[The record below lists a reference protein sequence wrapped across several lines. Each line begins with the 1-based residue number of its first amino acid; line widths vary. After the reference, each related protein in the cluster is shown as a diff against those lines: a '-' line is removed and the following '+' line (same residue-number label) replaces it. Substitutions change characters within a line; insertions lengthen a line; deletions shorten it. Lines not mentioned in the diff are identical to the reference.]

1 MTAIIDVRGREI
13 LDSRGNPTIEVN
25 VFLEGGASGR
35 AAVPSGASTGTH
47 EAVEMRDGDR
57 TRFHGKGV
65 LKALDGINGEIFDA
79 VRGMDAHCQRE
90 IDDCLVSLDGTPD
103 KARLGANAILG
114 VSLAVAHAAAN
125 QASMPLW
132 RHVGGLTARRLP
144 VPQMNVINGGA
155 HADNALDFQEF
166 MILPAGC
173 SSFREAV
180 RAGSEI
186 FHQLKHTLQ
195 ARDHSTNVGDEGGF
209 APQIADAREALDLL
223 MAAIDGTGYR
233 AGEEIFLALDPAASE
248 LWRDGR
254 YVFSADGR
262 KLDSSGMIDLY
273 RDLLESYP
281 IVSIEDGL
289 AEDDWEGWQA
299 MTQELGEN
307 VQLVGDDIFV
317 TRKSR
322 LEEGIE
328 NGVANAI
335 LIKANQVGT
344 LSEAM
349 ETVACAHERGYRTVM
364 SHRSGE
370 TEDTTIAD
378 LAVGLGCRHIKT
390 GSLSRSDR
398 TAKYNRLLKI
408 EEELDSSAFWSGQP

>member
-1 MTAIIDVRGREI
+1 
-13 LDSRGNPTIEVN
+13 
-25 VFLEGGASGR
+25 
-35 AAVPSGASTGTH
+35 
-47 EAVEMRDGDR
+47 
-57 TRFHGKGV
+57 
-65 LKALDGINGEIFDA
+65 
-79 VRGMDAHCQRE
+79 
-90 IDDCLVSLDGTPD
+90 
-103 KARLGANAILG
+103 
-114 VSLAVAHAAAN
+114 
-125 QASMPLW
+125 
-132 RHVGGLTARRLP
+132 
-144 VPQMNVINGGA
+144 MNVINGGA

-173 SSFREAV
+173 STFREAV

-195 ARDHSTNVGDEGGF
+195 ARGHSTNVGDEGGF
-209 APQIADAREALDLL
+209 APQITDAREALDLL